1 MRIQETANEFW
12 QLALQAKERCSPTN
26 TDISVFCINA
36 KPPIL
41 YSFYTHVT
49 IRSLSLVLLH
59 LVVTKV
65 NLITFPKM
73 LPCANLYTQMV
84 RYNHLRPLKARNC
97 YHYTFSWRT
106 FPSRDMYTACLGT
119 HSSDGNFTSFT
130 VLFIA
135 SPSEQT
141 ALLFCCWVG
150 AEQPCNLA
158 SHRCEHLLLLL
169 PFPAQELN
177 TEDLSMQV
185 SDPLVPRKKALE
197 TPRYNSHLISS
208 STITRAKKF
217 ATSTATAPLRG
228 HLVKSFA
235 FLWIGATGLAGK
247 VLIFGIWSFSFPIVA
262 LFGSI
267 RILSIWKKRTT
278 QGSTRAPAA
287 HSPETAPPSPLVWA
301 LLRRRACTQPNKLV
315 RAQGRIDLL
324 WFSPY
329 SNNSL
334 TFIHQHVPW
343 CAQRSAPTLCLHG
356 PLQELTAA
364 GSFFIPF
371 LNILYPSLK

>member
-1 MRIQETANEFW
+1 M
-12 QLALQAKERCSPTN
+12 
-26 TDISVFCINA
+26 
-36 KPPIL
+36 
-41 YSFYTHVT
+41 H
-49 IRSLSLVLLH
+49 
-59 LVVTKV
+59 
-65 NLITFPKM
+65 
-73 LPCANLYTQMV
+73 
-84 RYNHLRPLKARNC
+84 
-97 YHYTFSWRT
+97 
-106 FPSRDMYTACLGT
+106 TACLGT

-130 VLFIA
+130 VLFMA

-158 SHRCEHLLLLL
+158 SHRREHLLLLL

-267 RILSIWKKRTT
+267 RILSIWKKTT
-278 QGSTRAPAA
+278 QGSVGAPAA
-287 HSPETAPPSPLVWA
+287 QRQHHIPPWCEHCSEGGQAHRPTDWSKSIGRIA
-301 LLRRRACTQPNKLV
+301 LLQFIL
-315 RAQGRIDLL
+315 
-324 WFSPY
+324 Y
-329 SNNSL
+329 SDSFL
-334 TFIHQHVPW
+334 SFIHQHVPW
-343 CAQRSAPTLCLHG
+343 CTQWWAPMLCLHG

-371 LNILYPSLK
+371 LNILYLSLNKYCRLHLPWSLPLFNTPLPIFTLPPADLF